1 MLGTLIDSLLEAV
14 WIVAP
19 GDCSILMANAAAA
32 QLLGL
37 PRDALPG
44 RPVAVFSPAPEDLNF
59 WAEVAAGHVPHH
71 QHIHSETL
79 LLHADGRSLLVERRV
94 SPLGLDNGERVY
106 VVALRDLS
114 PLRRVEDRLE
124 LVLAEMQATLEST
137 VDGILVCSLNGVV
150 TVRNRQFAELWD
162 LPEALLHPHN
172 DAALYAHMAQ
182 AVVNAS
188 AYQQRM
194 ELIVNTPLYQGT
206 DLLLLRS
213 GRVLEW
219 VTRPQISLG
228 RSIGRVYSFRDIT
241 KRVESEAQ
249 LQLAGKVFES
259 SLDAIFIA
267 DAQHQ
272 IVAVNPVCER
282 LSRSCEAQF
291 LGQLASTMFQDIS
304 GDELFSR
311 VQSAWQRECHWGG
324 EVRHQRGDGSNCVVD
339 LSWVAL
345 RDAQGLVTQSI
356 GFFKDLTEKKASFER
371 IEQLAYSD
379 VLTGLPNRLSLF
391 QRVDFALRVA
401 ERDGGEFAILFLDL
415 DRFKNINDS
424 LGHLFGDR
432 VLVEV
437 GQRMLHCLRQ
447 VDTLCRLGGD
457 EFVMYIHQ
465 ADAEGAT
472 MVAQRVLESLAQPF
486 HMDGVDFSVGCSIG
500 VAMFPADGQTLDDMI
515 KSADTAMNRVKE
527 RGRGSFRFYQPQMNV
542 ALLSRMK
549 MEHSLRQA
557 IPAGRFQLHYQPQVS
572 LSTGAVLG
580 VEALIRWH
588 DPELGRV
595 SPSQF
600 IPVAEESGYIVNI
613 GTWVLNEAVRQAAVW
628 QRQGYC
634 RTVSVNVSALQFQQS
649 DFVERVAHVVADHGL
664 DPALLELELTESIL
678 VQDADEALA
687 RLRALAGLGVFLS
700 IDDFGTGYSSLA
712 YLKKFPIH
720 KLKIDR
726 SFISG
731 LPDDESDQAI
741 VSAIIQMGR
750 ALKLTVIAE
759 GVETTAQRD
768 LLKRLHCD
776 QYQGFLCSPGVPSEE
791 LDQAIDAAM
800 DRMAMQ
806 CVGRSNKVS
815 AVATGPAS

>member
-1 MLGTLIDSLLEAV
+1 MHADVLGAIIDSLPDAV

-19 GDCSILMANAAAA
+19 GDCRIMMANAAAA

-37 PRDALPG
+37 PRDAMVGQL
-44 RPVAVFSPAPEDLNF
+44 VTDFSPAPEDLFF
-59 WAEVAAGHVPHH
+59 WADVAVGDAC
-71 QHIHSETL
+71 QNQLIHSETL
-79 LLHADGRSLLVERRV
+79 VLHADGRSLLVERRV
-94 SPLGLDNGERVY
+94 SSLNVGDGKRFY
-106 VVALRDLS
+106 VVALRDLG

-137 VDGILVCSLNGVV
+137 VDGILVCSLDGVV
-150 TVRNRQFAELWD
+150 TVRNRQFAKLWD
-162 LPEALLHPHN
+162 LPEALMDPHN
-172 DAALYAHMAQ
+172 DAALYAHMARV
-182 AVVNAS
+182 VVNIA
-188 AYQQRM
+188 AYQRRM
-194 ELIVNTPLYQGT
+194 DFIANTPLYQGT
-206 DLLLLRS
+206 DMLLLRS
-213 GRVLEW
+213 GRILER

-241 KRVESEAQ
+241 ERVESEAQ

-272 IVAVNPVCER
+272 IVAVNPGCER
-282 LSRSCEAQF
+282 LSRSSEAQF
-291 LGQLASTMFQDIS
+291 LGQLAPNMFQDTS
-304 GDELFSR
+304 GGELFGR
-311 VQSAWQRECHWGG
+311 IQRGWHRDGHWAG
-324 EVRHQRGDGSNCVVD
+324 EALHQRGDGSTCVVH

-379 VLTGLPNRLSLF
+379 VLTGLPNRLMLS
-391 QRVDFALRVA
+391 QRVDFALRLA

-437 GQRMLHCLRQ
+437 GKRMMGCMRQ

-457 EFVMYIHQ
+457 EFVMYLHQ
-465 ADAEGAT
+465 ADAEGAK
-472 MVAQRVLESLAQPF
+472 MVAQRVLDGLAQPF
-486 HMDGVDFSVGCSIG
+486 HMDGVDFSMGCSIG
-500 VAMFPADGQTLDDMI
+500 VAMYPADGQTLDDMI

-549 MEHSLRQA
+549 MEHRLRQA
-557 IPAGRFQLHYQPQVS
+557 MEAGRFRLHYQPQVS
-572 LSTGAVLG
+572 LTTGAVLG
-580 VEALIRWH
+580 VEALIRWL
-588 DPELGRV
+588 DPELGSV
-595 SPSQF
+595 SPGQF
-600 IPVAEESGYIVNI
+600 IPVAEESGYIVTI
-613 GTWVLNEAVRQAAVW
+613 GTWVLFEAVRQAAVW
-628 QRQGYC
+628 QRKGYS
-634 RTVSVNVSALQFQQS
+634 RTVSVNVSALNFQQL
-649 DFVERVAHVVADHGL
+649 DFVERVASALADSGL

-687 RLRALAGLGVFLS
+687 RLRALAGLGVILS

-731 LPDDESDQAI
+731 LPNDESDRAI

-759 GVETTAQRD
+759 GVETIAQRD
-768 LLKRLHCD
+768 LLQRLLCD
-776 QYQGFLCSPGVPSEE
+776 QYQGFLCSPGVPSED
-791 LDQAIDAAM
+791 LDQVIDVAM
-800 DRMAMQ
+800 GRMA
-806 CVGRSNKVS
+806 VERENG
-815 AVATGPAS
+815 

>member
-1 MLGTLIDSLLEAV
+1 MDAGVLGALIDSLPDAV
-14 WIVAP
+14 WIVEP
-19 GDCSILMANAAAA
+19 GECRIVMANAAAA

-37 PRDALPG
+37 SRDAMRGQL
-44 RPVAVFSPAPEDLNF
+44 VTDLSPAPEDLYF
-59 WAEVAAGHVPHH
+59 WADVAAGQSP
-71 QHIHSETL
+71 QDPHIHSETL
-79 LLHADGRSLLVERRV
+79 LLHADGRSLQVERRV
-94 SPLGLDNGERVY
+94 SPLELGDGNWVY
-106 VVALRDLS
+106 VVALRDLG

-137 VDGILVCSLNGVV
+137 VDGILVCSLDGVV

-162 LPEALLHPHN
+162 LPEALMDPHN
-172 DAALYAHMAQ
+172 DAALYAHMARV
-182 AVVNAS
+182 VVNIA
-188 AYQQRM
+188 AYQRRM
-194 ELIVNTPLYQGT
+194 EFIVNTPLYQGT
-206 DLLLLRS
+206 DILLLRS
-213 GRVLEW
+213 GRILER
-219 VTRPQISLG
+219 VTRPQISQG

-241 KRVESEAQ
+241 ERVESEAQ

-259 SLDAIFIA
+259 SLDAVFIA

-272 IVAVNPVCER
+272 IVAVNPSCER
-282 LSRSCEAQF
+282 LSRSNLAQF
-291 LGQLASTMFQDIS
+291 VGRMAPTLFQDT
-304 GDELFSR
+304 GGGELFNR
-311 VQSAWQRECHWGG
+311 VQRGWHREGHWDG
-324 EVRHQRGDGSNCVVD
+324 EALHQRGDGSTCVVH

-379 VLTGLPNRLSLF
+379 VLTGLPNRLMLS
-391 QRVDFALRVA
+391 QRVDFALRLA
-401 ERDGGEFAILFLDL
+401 ERDEGGFAILFLDL

-437 GQRMLHCLRQ
+437 GQRMLNCLRH

-457 EFVMYIHQ
+457 EFVMYLHQ
-465 ADAEGAT
+465 ADADGAK
-472 MVAQRVLESLAQPF
+472 MVAQRVLENLARPF

-500 VAMFPADGQTLDDMI
+500 VAMFPADGQTLDDLI

-557 IPAGRFQLHYQPQVS
+557 MEAGHFRLHYQPQVS
-572 LSTGAVLG
+572 LVTGAVLG
-580 VEALIRWH
+580 VEALIRWQ
-588 DPELGRV
+588 DPERGWV
-595 SPSQF
+595 SPGQF
-600 IPVAEESGYIVNI
+600 IPVAEESGFIVTI
-613 GTWVLNEAVRQAAVW
+613 GTWVLNEAVRQAAAW
-628 QRQGYC
+628 QRQGHT
-634 RTVSVNVSALQFQQS
+634 RAVSVNVSALQFQQS
-649 DFVERVAHVVADHGL
+649 DFVDRVAHALADSGL
-664 DPALLELELTESIL
+664 DPSLLDLELTESIL

-712 YLKKFPIH
+712 YLKRFPIH

-741 VSAIIQMGR
+741 VSAIVQMGR
-750 ALKLTVIAE
+750 ALGLTVIAE
-759 GVETTAQRD
+759 GVETLAQRD
-768 LLKRLHCD
+768 LLRRLLCD
-776 QYQGFLCSPGVPSEE
+776 QYQGFLCAPGVPGED
-791 LDQAIDAAM
+791 LDRVIAEAM
-800 DRMAMQ
+800 DRLAMEGVEP
-806 CVGRSNKVS
+806 VGV
-815 AVATGPAS
+815 GE

>member
-1 MLGTLIDSLLEAV
+1 LLPTGLGPRVNTGVLATLIDSLPDAV
-14 WIVAP
+14 WIVVP
-19 GDCSILMANAAAA
+19 QDTRIVMANAAAA
-32 QLLGL
+32 QLLGQPL
-37 PRDALPG
+37 DMLLG
-44 RPVAVFSPAPEDLNF
+44 RPATDFSPAPEDVYF
-59 WAEVAAGHVPHH
+59 WADVAAGPAHPE
-71 QHIHSETL
+71 QKIHSETL
-79 LLHADGRSLLVERRV
+79 LRHADGRSLQVERRV
-94 SPLGLDNGERVY
+94 SPLTLANGDRVY
-106 VVALRDLS
+106 VVALRDLG
-114 PLRRVEDRLE
+114 PLRRAEDRLE

-137 VDGILVCSLNGVV
+137 VDGILVCSLDGVV
-150 TVRNRQFAELWD
+150 TVRNRQFAALWD
-162 LPEALLHPHN
+162 LPDALLDPHN
-172 DAALYAHMAQ
+172 DAALYAHMARV
-182 AVVNAS
+182 VVNIA
-188 AYQQRM
+188 AYQRRM
-194 ELIVNTPLYQGT
+194 NTIVNTPLYQGT
-206 DLLLLRS
+206 DMLLLRS
-213 GRVLEW
+213 GRILER
-219 VTRPQISLG
+219 VTRPQISQG

-241 KRVESEAQ
+241 ERVESEAQ

-272 IVAVNPVCER
+272 VVAINPGCER
-282 LSRSCEAQF
+282 LSRCSEAQC
-291 LGQLASTMFQDIS
+291 LGRLAPVMFHDTS
-304 GDELFSR
+304 GGALFDR
-311 VQSAWQRECHWGG
+311 VQRGWHREGHWDG
-324 EVRHQRGDGSNCVVD
+324 EALHQRGDGTTCVVH

-345 RDAQGLVTQSI
+345 RDAQGVVTQSI

-379 VLTGLPNRLSLF
+379 ALTGLPNRLMLS
-391 QRVDFALRVA
+391 QRVDFALRLA

-437 GQRMLHCLRQ
+437 GQRMLNCLRQ

-457 EFVMYIHQ
+457 EFVMYLHQ
-465 ADAEGAT
+465 ADAEGAK

-486 HMDGVDFSVGCSIG
+486 HMDAVDFSVGCSIG
-500 VAMFPADGQTLDDMI
+500 VAMYPADGKTLDDMV

-557 IPAGRFQLHYQPQVS
+557 MDAGRFRLHYQPQVS
-572 LSTGAVLG
+572 LATGAVLG
-580 VEALIRWH
+580 VEALIRWT
-588 DPELGRV
+588 DPELGPV
-595 SPSQF
+595 SPGQF
-600 IPVAEESGYIVNI
+600 IPVAEESGFIVTI
-613 GTWVLNEAVRQAAVW
+613 GTWVLSEAVRQAAVW
-628 QRQGYC
+628 QRQGTT
-634 RTVSVNVSALQFQQS
+634 RTVSVNVSALQFQQG
-649 DFVERVAHVVADHGL
+649 DFVDRVASALAASGL

-687 RLRALAGLGVFLS
+687 RLRALAALGVTLS

-768 LLKRLHCD
+768 ALQRLHCD
-776 QYQGFLCSPGVPSEE
+776 QYQGFLCAPGVPSEE
-791 LDQAIDAAM
+791 LDRVIGAAM
-800 DRMAMQ
+800 DRMAAH
-806 CVGRSNKVS
+806 R
-815 AVATGPAS
+815 